1 MTIYIDMESY
11 KSLKYEK
18 RPFIYVDQVIRR
30 IFIYSLIKNGD
41 YSYISGRAEK
51 RTIQK
56 GRKRTRHARSAHA
69 GN

>member
-1 MTIYIDMESY
+1 MESY

-51 RTIQK
+51 MTIQRRMK
-56 GRKRTRHARSAHA
+56 ED
-69 GN
+69 

>member
-1 MTIYIDMESY
+1 MDMESY

-18 RPFIYVDQVIRR
+18 RPFIYIDQVIRGL
-30 IFIYSLIKNGD
+30 FIYSLIKNGD

-56 GRKRTRHARSAHA
+56 RQKRTRHARAAHA
-69 GN
+69 GNE